1 MMIASCCGVGRR
13 NVASAVTFPTTASLL
28 LLRRRSIVVPAS
40 FVVVVVGSGGGAARH
55 IPPRGAPSPYSS
67 SSTFARDRAAASSF
81 PLFASPPGRR
91 RAGGGGGR
99 GGRGDVG
106 RSMTFSTSP
115 SLSSPSSSPAPSGGA
130 SDGAS
135 AAAGTASPN
144 RTGDRDGLLR
154 HVVVAD
160 DGHPLRL
167 YSRSPRLRPPP
178 TGSRRSRSILL
189 LHGRTW
195 SSQPVWDVRA
205 SPDDIEGLSTLQ
217 SLADLGYDAFA
228 LDFRGFGETPRDH
241 RNYRGYTT
249 PNRCVDDVGAA
260 MDWIADRHRRRRG
273 GRKGEEG
280 DCDDDDDLCDTRPAL
295 LGWSQGAL
303 VAQLYAQRPHAAS
316 KMTDLILYGSIYDP
330 SVVHPRRPLFDPI
343 STAASSSTT
352 SSTSSSAAAAPEVP
366 NTEIASLED
375 FTIPGT
381 VTGEAA
387 YAFASLALQSDPI
400 KAAWDELHEFDSCDP
415 CRVSSPTLVVVGS
428 RDPYVNWDAQ
438 ARLFGGLGTEDR
450 AMVVVPGCDH
460 AVHLL
465 EARGAF
471 VRAVAGFL
479 ERNGDGP

>member
-1 MMIASCCGVGRR
+1 MPV
-13 NVASAVTFPTTASLL
+13 
-28 LLRRRSIVVPAS
+28 
-40 FVVVVVGSGGGAARH
+40 
-55 IPPRGAPSPYSS
+55 
-67 SSTFARDRAAASSF
+67 
-81 PLFASPPGRR
+81 
-91 RAGGGGGR
+91 
-99 GGRGDVG
+99 
-106 RSMTFSTSP
+106 
-115 SLSSPSSSPAPSGGA
+115 
-130 SDGAS
+130 
-135 AAAGTASPN
+135 

-178 TGSRRSRSILL
+178 TGSRRLRSILL

-217 SLADLGYDAFA
+217 ALADLGYEAYA

-241 RNYRGYTT
+241 RNYRGYAT

-273 GRKGEEG
+273 GGEG
-280 DCDDDDDLCDTRPAL
+280 DGDDDDDDDDDRCDTRPAL

-303 VAQLYAQRPHAAS
+303 VAQLYAQRPGAAS
-316 KMTDLILYGSIYDP
+316 KMSDLILYGTIYDP

-343 STAASSSTT
+343 STAAASSSTT
-352 SSTSSSAAAAPEVP
+352 SSASSSSSAAAAPEVP

-381 VTGEAA
+381 VSCEAA
-387 YAFASLALQSDPI
+387 YAFASLALHSDPI

-415 CRVSSPTLVVVGS
+415 GKVSVPTLVVVGS

-465 EARGAF
+465 KARGAF
-471 VRAVAGFL
+471 VNAVVGFL